1 MLSFQRNNNHLFLA
15 TEVAS
20 ITNKGPFGSH
30 ECDPYFF
37 QKPFGNN
44 EEIMEF
50 ANVYEDA
57 QRAEAYAKLE
67 FPGTYY
73 LAYRD
78 LPEIIF
84 KHVKGRKAI
93 DFGCGTGRSTR
104 FLQKM
109 GFDTIGVDIAEDM
122 IKKARQSDPY
132 GDYRLIKDGDLR
144 QFEEGA
150 YDLILSAF
158 TFDNIPTEKRKVE
171 LFKKLGGL
179 LKSEGRIINLVSSPE
194 IYVNEW
200 ASFSTKGFPENKR
213 AKCGDK
219 VKIIVTAIDDKR
231 PVEDI
236 IWPDKDYRETY
247 KKAGLKLIETYKPKA
262 REDEPFEWV
271 NETKIAPWVI
281 YVLRKS

>member
-1 MLSFQRNNNHLFLA
+1 
-15 TEVAS
+15 
-20 ITNKGPFGSH
+20 
-30 ECDPYFF
+30 
-37 QKPFGNN
+37 
-44 EEIMEF
+44 MEF
-50 ANVYEDA
+50 NNVYDDA

-84 KHVKGRKAI
+84 KHVRGKKAI

-104 FLQKM
+104 FLQKL
-109 GFDTIGVDIAEDM
+109 GFDAVGVDIADDM
-122 IKKARQSDPY
+122 IEKARQIDPKGNY
-132 GDYRLIKDGDLR
+132 ILIEDGDFNQLD
-144 QFEEGA
+144 QGT

-158 TFDNIPTEKRKVE
+158 TFDNIPTEKRKVD
-171 LFKKLGGL
+171 LFTRLGGL
-179 LKSEGRIINLVSSPE
+179 LKSEGRIVNLVSSPE

-200 ASFSTKGFPENKR
+200 VSFSTKDFPENKD

-219 VKIIVTAIDDKR
+219 VRIIVTAIDDKR

-236 IWPDKDYRETY
+236 LWPDEDYRKTY
-247 KKAGLKLIETYKPKA
+247 EKAGLELIQTHKPLA

-281 YVLRKS
+281 YVLGKS